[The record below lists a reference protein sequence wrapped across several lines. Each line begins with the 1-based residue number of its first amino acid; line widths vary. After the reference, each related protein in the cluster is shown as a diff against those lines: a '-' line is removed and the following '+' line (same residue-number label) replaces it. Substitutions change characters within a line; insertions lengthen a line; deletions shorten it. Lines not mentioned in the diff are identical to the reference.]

1 MLEGAQPSRGAARCL
16 DPSPDQFKNSSIQSL
31 NPVRKVVN
39 KEKSVAA
46 IHQDWF
52 ILAPFFY
59 NIVSR
64 SHGHFDWNSP
74 KSIQWWIH
82 CMSTGD
88 LHIRFQ
94 IDNKP

>member
-1 MLEGAQPSRGAARCL
+1 MIGNN
-16 DPSPDQFKNSSIQSL
+16 NSSIHSL
-31 NPVRKVVN
+31 IPVHKLVN

-52 ILAPFFY
+52 ILAPFFLQHRLTF
-59 NIVSR
+59 SC
-64 SHGHFDWNSP
+64 HFDWNSP